1 MTFGIIARQAGLSPV
16 AAIAMSAVVFAGSAQ
31 FAAIS
36 IFARAAA
43 LVPALAA
50 AAIVG
55 AGGKNDPYLP
65 VES

>member
-1 MTFGIIARQAGLSPV
+1 
-16 AAIAMSAVVFAGSAQ
+16 MSAVVFAGSAQ